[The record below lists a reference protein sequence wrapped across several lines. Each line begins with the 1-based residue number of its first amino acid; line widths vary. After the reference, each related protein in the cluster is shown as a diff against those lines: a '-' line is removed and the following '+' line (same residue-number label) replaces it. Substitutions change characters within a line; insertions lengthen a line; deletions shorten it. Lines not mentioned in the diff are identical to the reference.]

1 MSINLTAQQFDAF
14 KEKYANVIVN
24 NMTLKE
30 CQELIFNQICNE
42 FDDMTFDDII
52 KETVKEDKELIDSL
66 IKEVTSEDINMNVQ
80 IKYNN
85 NWYV

>member
-1 MSINLTAQQFDAF
+1 MNLTEQQLATF

-42 FDDMTFDDII
+42 FDNMSFDEIV
-52 KETVKEDKELIDSL
+52 ENTLKEDMHVVDTLV
-66 IKEVTSEDINMNVQ
+66 KEVTSEDINMNVQ
-80 IKYNN
+80 L
-85 NWYV
+85 

>member
-1 MSINLTAQQFDAF
+1 MNLTAQQLESF

-42 FDDMTFDDII
+42 FDDMSFDEIV
-52 KETVKEDKELIDSL
+52 KESVKEDRELINEL
-66 IKEVTSEDINMNVQ
+66 VKEVTSNDVNMNVQ
-80 IKYNN
+80 L
-85 NWYV
+85 